1 MNISIW
7 NTADEPNR
15 IRKSLPA
22 VTPVSG
28 TVRDPGSVDV
38 LNPVI
43 LIAGQVDPAANYCYI
58 DVFARY
64 YWIRS
69 RSIRNGLTELSCTV
83 DVLMSYAAD
92 ILRLPAIAARTQ
104 TDGDRYSSYLIDRE
118 QRTYTYKTIC
128 TRRLNTFSYGGN
140 YILITAG

>member
-15 IRKSLPA
+15 IRKSLPT

-58 DVFARY
+58 DVFSRMQIEKLILDFCPTMLMVEHDVRFQEKTATKI
-64 YWIRS
+64 IR
-69 RSIRNGLTELSCTV
+69 L
-83 DVLMSYAAD
+83 
-92 ILRLPAIAARTQ
+92 
-104 TDGDRYSSYLIDRE
+104 
-118 QRTYTYKTIC
+118 
-128 TRRLNTFSYGGN
+128 
-140 YILITAG
+140 